1 MNFQSPSSEYDTH
14 SSLCNILAHPEL
26 QKTAR
31 EVAKSIPFS
40 SCLFKCPLLA
50 ARHPRRPSYKAML
63 VKAKQSVLT
72 QEETSKGKKKTTT
85 TPLRSINC
93 ETEVKNIMSSSEVI
107 PQAAE

>member
-14 SSLCNILAHPEL
+14 SFLCNILAHPEL

-63 VKAKQSVLT
+63 VKDEQSVLT
-72 QEETSKGKKKTTT
+72 QEETSKGKKK
-85 TPLRSINC
+85 
-93 ETEVKNIMSSSEVI
+93 KNHHNTFKIYKL
-107 PQAAE
+107 